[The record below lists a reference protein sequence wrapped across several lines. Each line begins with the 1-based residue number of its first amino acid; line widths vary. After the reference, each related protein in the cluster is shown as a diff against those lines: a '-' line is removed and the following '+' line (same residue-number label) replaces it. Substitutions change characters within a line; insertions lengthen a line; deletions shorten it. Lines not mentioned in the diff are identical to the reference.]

1 MGENNNFSK
10 FAIPEDVKNVF
21 KEITDNQVEIN
32 LPELKLPDF
41 NYNSLYKA
49 AENIGKWGW
58 TVPFSFTLSLL
69 GYFEKDNLTKEDI
82 DTFFKVYY
90 SEEDNFDRLINQIV
104 SIQDIQQWH
113 TAIKQCVY
121 AHKKHVHPIYKHT
134 DTYIRGN
141 AINF

>member
-1 MGENNNFSK
+1 MDCSIF
-10 FAIPEDVKNVF
+10 IYP
-21 KEITDNQVEIN
+21 
-32 LPELKLPDF
+32 
-41 NYNSLYKA
+41 
-49 AENIGKWGW
+49 
-58 TVPFSFTLSLL
+58 SLL

-90 SEEDNFDRLINQIV
+90 SEEDNFDRLINQNV

-121 AHKKHVHPIYKHT
+121 AHKKKHVHPIYKHT